1 MKIKT
6 EKENKIKKERYE
18 NDFENFQ
25 SVTKVE
31 NEDIM
36 IREHS
41 NITHSFLRIN
51 KPS

>member
-36 IREHS
+36 IREYS
-41 NITHSFLRIN
+41 NIT
-51 KPS
+51 